1 MLREE
6 SIIRKVKGL
15 SKEEEMEILLFL
27 KNNVDAWCNK
37 NNNALFSARNFLGG
51 DKRIWE
57 GTPMQKLYKKYIN
70 QGLTETVSRKRAGHD
85 AGWLLKKTI
94 HEHDSWFDTKKTPSI
109 RIYSLSSSTIKN

>member
-1 MLREE
+1 MLIEK
-6 SIIRKVKGL
+6 SIIREVKGL
-15 SKEEEMEILLFL
+15 SSKQKEKIINYL
-27 KNNVDAWCNK
+27 NNEVNFWCNTNK
-37 NNNALFSARNFLGG
+37 SDWFSARDFLGG
-51 DKRIWE
+51 KKRNWE

-109 RIYSLSSSTIKN
+109 RIYSLSSSMIKN